1 MMTDYLFSPGASHM
15 RTTLS
20 IDDDV
25 LEKAKAAATK
35 RRLPFRTIINEAL
48 RAGLKTLGTPPPAA
62 PYRTHAHKLGL
73 KTGRNLDNIQELLA
87 QVEGE
92 DAR

>member
-1 MMTDYLFSPGASHM
+1 M

-25 LEKAKAAATK
+25 LEKARAAAEK
-35 RRLPFRTIINEAL
+35 AGLPFRTVINEAL
-48 RAGLKTLGTPPPAA
+48 RAGLKTFGTPPEAV
-62 PYRTHAHKLGL
+62 PYKTKPHKLGL
-73 KTGRNLDNIQELLA
+73 KAGRNLDNIQELLA

>member
-1 MMTDYLFSPGASHM
+1 M

-25 LEKAKAAATK
+25 LEKAKAAAAK

-48 RAGLKTLGTPPPAA
+48 RAGLKTMATPPEAV
-62 PYRTHAHKLGL
+62 PYQTEPHELGL
-73 KTGRNLDNIQELLA
+73 KAGKNLDNIQELLA
-87 QVEGE
+87 QIEGE
-92 DAR
+92 GSR

>member
-1 MMTDYLFSPGASHM
+1 M

-25 LEKAKAAATK
+25 IEKARAIAAELRK
-35 RRLPFRTIINEAL
+35 PFRVIVNEAL
-48 RAGLKTLGTPPPAA
+48 RAGLDEVGRPAQQRKYKTEPHAMGL
-62 PYRTHAHKLGL
+62 RTS
-73 KTGRNLDNIQELLA
+73 RNLDNIQELLA

-92 DAR
+92 DFR

>member
-1 MMTDYLFSPGASHM
+1 M

-25 LEKAKAAATK
+25 LEKAKATANE
-35 RRLPFRTIINEAL
+35 RRLPFRTVINEAL
-48 RAGLKTLGTPPPAA
+48 RAGLKILGSQPQAV
-62 PYRTHAHKLGL
+62 PYQTHAHKLGL
-73 KTGRNLDNIQELLA
+73 KAGRNLDSNQELLA

>member
-1 MMTDYLFSPGASHM
+1 M

-25 LEKAKAAATK
+25 LQKAKAAAAK
-35 RRLPFRTIINEAL
+35 RRVPFRTIINEAL
-48 RAGLKTLGTPPPAA
+48 RAGLKALGTPPPSA
-62 PYRTHAHKLGL
+62 PYRTHPHKLGL
-73 KTGRNLDNIQELLA
+73 KVGRNLDNIQELLA

>member
-1 MMTDYLFSPGASHM
+1 M

-25 LEKAKAAATK
+25 LEKAKAAAAK
-35 RRLPFRTIINEAL
+35 RRLPFRTVINEAL
-48 RAGLKTLGTPPPAA
+48 RAGLKTLGHSPQAA
-62 PYRTHAHKLGL
+62 PYRTHARKLGL
-73 KTGRNLDNIQELLA
+73 KAGRNLDNIQELLA

-92 DAR
+92 DVR